1 MKTYFEC
8 IDCKT
13 EIPASVMVNRCS
25 SCNNPLFVS
34 TKTPDAVDN
43 IINLGQGNTP
53 VIRLKRI
60 GLEFGVSD
68 LWAKLEYLNP
78 TGSFK
83 DRGSATLI
91 SALYT
96 MKINSLAEDSSGNAG
111 ASIAA
116 YSAKAGINAHIFV
129 PASAPSVKVLQIA
142 FYNAK
147 VHRIEGGREQAAI
160 SCYRFCTDHDIIYA
174 SHNLSPFFIEGT
186 KQFAYELIQDM
197 DPIPDHILF
206 PTGNGSLLLGAWRGF
221 SDMGLHCPKLY
232 AIQSELCAPIVSQF
246 SGKELA
252 RHSPKTQTIAGGIAV
267 ENPPRLNQCIKAIKT
282 TKGQAI
288 SVSENNIST
297 MQSKLARLE
306 GLLIEPTSAAALAG
320 IPKLLDQGYINPSD
334 RILIPL
340 TGSGFKDTLADNP
353 S

>member
-13 EIPASVMVNRCS
+13 EIPASVMVNHCG
-25 SCNNPLFVS
+25 SCKNPLFVS
-34 TKTPDAVDN
+34 TKTPYAVNNAID
-43 IINLGQGNTP
+43 LGQGNTP
-53 VIRLKRI
+53 VVRLKRI

-91 SALYT
+91 SALYS
-96 MKINSLAEDSSGNAG
+96 MKINNLAEDSSGNAG

-129 PASAPSVKVLQIA
+129 PASAPSIKVLQIA
-142 FYNAK
+142 FYNAE
-147 VHRIEGGREQAAI
+147 VHRIEGGREQVAI
-160 SCYRFCTDHDIIYA
+160 SCYKFCTTNDMVYA
-174 SHNLSPFFIEGT
+174 SHNISPFFIEGT

-197 DPIPDHILF
+197 DPVPNHILF

-221 SDMGLHCPKLY
+221 SDMGFHCPKLY
-232 AIQSELCAPIVSQF
+232 AIQSELCNPIVNQF
-246 SGKELA
+246 SGKEWA
-252 RHSPKTQTIAGGIAV
+252 HHNPKTRTIAGGIAV
-267 ENPPRLNQCIKAIKT
+267 ENPPRLNQCIQAIRK

-288 SVSENNIST
+288 SVSENQISI
-297 MQSKLARLE
+297 MQRKLATLE
-306 GLLIEPTSAAALAG
+306 GLLIEPTSATALAG
-320 IPKLLDQGYINPSD
+320 LPKLLDQGYIKASD

-340 TGSGFKDTLADNP
+340 TGSGFKDTLADNT